1 MRRCIMLSLN
11 DGDEKMTATA
21 QTFKVNV
28 RNKNIKKSK
37 NVEVELKVGQKIRYV
52 FYSNITFEG
61 FNEKDQAILKD
72 KNGNIKIV
80 PRWLFEK
87 HVEIQG

>member
-1 MRRCIMLSLN
+1 
-11 DGDEKMTATA
+11 MTDIA

-28 RNKNIKKSK
+28 RNKNIKKSET
-37 NVEVELKVGQKIRYV
+37 VEIELKVGQKIRYV

-61 FNEKDQAILKD
+61 FDEKNRAILKD
-72 KNGNIKIV
+72 KNGNIQLV

-87 HVEIQG
+87 YVEVEV

>member
-1 MRRCIMLSLN
+1 
-11 DGDEKMTATA
+11 MTATA
-21 QTFKVNV
+21 QSFKVNV

-37 NVEVELKVGQKIRYV
+37 TVEIELEVGQKIRYG

-61 FNEKDQAILKD
+61 FDEKDQAILKD
-72 KNGNIKIV
+72 KSGNLQHV

-87 HVEIQG
+87 YVEIQA

>member
-1 MRRCIMLSLN
+1 
-11 DGDEKMTATA
+11 MTDIA

-37 NVEVELKVGQKIRYV
+37 TVEIELKVGQKIRYV

-61 FNEKDQAILKD
+61 FDEKDRAILKD
-72 KNGNIKIV
+72 KNGNIQLV
-80 PRWLFEK
+80 SRWLFEK
-87 HVEIQG
+87 YVEVEV